1 MQLVEKNRLIDIQHY
16 SNKEVK
22 NVYLFLHLLN
32 SKI

>member
-1 MQLVEKNRLIDIQHY
+1 MKGVEKNRLIDIQHY

-22 NVYLFLHLLN
+22 DLYLFLHLFN

>member
-1 MQLVEKNRLIDIQHY
+1 MKGVEKNRLIDIQHY

-22 NVYLFLHLLN
+22 DLYLSLHLLN